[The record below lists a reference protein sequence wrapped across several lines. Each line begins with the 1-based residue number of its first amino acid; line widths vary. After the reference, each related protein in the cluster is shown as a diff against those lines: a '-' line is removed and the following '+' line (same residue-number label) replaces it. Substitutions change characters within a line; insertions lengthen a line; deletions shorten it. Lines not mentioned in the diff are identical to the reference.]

1 MIASQFNLDQRLAE
15 LRPTEQEEQIARH
28 LRKAAAPATRPARSA
43 GEPTRNW
50 FGSAVLGSHL
60 TRLAAI

>member
-1 MIASQFNLDQRLAE
+1 MIASQFNLDHRLAE
-15 LRPTEQEEQIARH
+15 LRPTEQDEQIARN
-28 LRKAAAPATRPARSA
+28 LRKAGAPAARPARST

-50 FGSAVLGSHL
+50 FGGAVLGSHL